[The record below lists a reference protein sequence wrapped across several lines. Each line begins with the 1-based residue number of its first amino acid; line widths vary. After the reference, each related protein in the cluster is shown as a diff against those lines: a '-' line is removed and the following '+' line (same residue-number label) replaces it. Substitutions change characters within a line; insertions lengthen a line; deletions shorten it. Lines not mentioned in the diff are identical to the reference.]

1 MKNCLIFLVL
11 FNGFQVL
18 ACKCSKNESLQSE
31 FDGTEVVIHGR
42 VLSVEIVKLK
52 STFDSLQLDS
62 INKQYHNQAEGLAG
76 LDLELLKV
84 EFETIQ
90 IYKGQEEI
98 NNIITIYTARRAA
111 ACGFSEFEKGKEFIT
126 FLSSIN
132 YLNFMFNKAVE
143 GQKKENVFWTNRC
156 TWTSK
161 FESGLNKEICEFAK

>member
-42 VLSVEIVKLK
+42 VLNVEIVKLK
-52 STFDSLQLDS
+52 STFDPLQLDS
-62 INKQYHNQAEGLAG
+62 INKQYHNQEERLAG

-90 IYKGQEEI
+90 IYKGQKI
-98 NNIITIYTARRAA
+98 NNIITIYTARGTA
-111 ACGFSEFEKGKEFIT
+111 ACGFSEFEEGKEFIA
-126 FLSSIN
+126 FLSNIN

-161 FESGLNKEICEFAK
+161 FDSGLNKEICEFTK